1 MKKKIT
7 LDAFSSSILK
17 ADVSKNILGG
27 YGNEGTSTTY
37 CSGTTT
43 NTYLIYPDADSNSH
57 GDFYSSC

>member
-17 ADVSKNILGG
+17 ADVTRNILGG
-27 YGNEGTSTTY
+27 YGNEGTTTSYCTGSTSSTY
-37 CSGTTT
+37 I
-43 NTYLIYPDADSNSH
+43 IYADADAVNH